1 MLDLGID
8 QRDISLSMTR
18 DGQQKDAT
26 RHLVVANHL
35 DTVRSAITDNQ
46 VLIQIGPEKGS
57 NLSLELKKTIKY
69 F

>member
-8 QRDISLSMTR
+8 QRDISLSVTR

-35 DTVRSAITDNQ
+35 DTVCSAITDNQ
-46 VLIQIGPEKGS
+46 VLFQIGPEK
-57 NLSLELKKTIKY
+57 
-69 F
+69 